1 MRILTLKMAAV
12 KKKKKKNAKK
22 IGRMLFFTRDAAVLE
37 IRQCIIIRYYRESDL
52 MVNRDRKGIIMKQK
66 DEWF

>member
-12 KKKKKKNAKK
+12 KKKKKT
-22 IGRMLFFTRDAAVLE
+22 RRRSEECCFFTRDAAVLE

>member
-1 MRILTLKMAAV
+1 
-12 KKKKKKNAKK
+12 
-22 IGRMLFFTRDAAVLE
+22 MLFFTRDAAVLE
-37 IRQCIIIRYYRESDL
+37 IRQCIIIRNYRESDL

>member
-12 KKKKKKNAKK
+12 KKKKNAKK

-37 IRQCIIIRYYRESDL
+37 IRQCIIIGNYRESDL
-52 MVNRDRKGIIMKQK
+52 MVNSDRKGAKAL
-66 DEWF
+66 

>member
-1 MRILTLKMAAV
+1 MAAV
-12 KKKKKKNAKK
+12 KKKKKNAKK

-37 IRQCIIIRYYRESDL
+37 IRQCFIIRNYRESDL